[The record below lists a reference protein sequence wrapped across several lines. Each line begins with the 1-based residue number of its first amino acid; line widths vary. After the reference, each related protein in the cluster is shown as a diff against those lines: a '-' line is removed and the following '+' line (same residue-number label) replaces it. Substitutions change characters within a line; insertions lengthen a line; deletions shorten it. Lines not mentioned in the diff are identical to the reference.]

1 MRRRIVLIVAAVL
14 LALAGTAALWQYVS
28 GADARALAGKEAV
41 DVLVAADAIP
51 AGMDFEEAQRQGLVE
66 TVGFPRGAVPVGAF
80 AEAGQAAGLV
90 TSRAIEPH
98 ELLLTTNLGPR
109 DAVAPTTGGLT
120 VPPGKVAIP
129 VSLKHFANSADW
141 AGYLEPGAEIAI
153 FATFTSV
160 GPADAPAFPN
170 GKGLDLDLPQNN
182 NVSRLVVHRATV
194 LAVAGSEDAESETPG
209 TAIVLAVDQQ
219 QSEQIVLGL
228 FNGVALYPVLLTDD
242 EILTPSPGT
251 PNAELFDLPGTAP

>member
-51 AGMDFEEAQRQGLVE
+51 AGVDFEEAQRQGLVE

-80 AEAGQAAGLV
+80 ADAGQAAGLV

-98 ELLLTTNLGPR
+98 ELLLASNLGPR

-120 VPPGKVAIP
+120 VPPGKVALP
-129 VSLKHFANSADW
+129 VSLQHFANSADW

-153 FATFTSV
+153 FAAFTSV
-160 GPADAPAFPN
+160 GPPNAPAFPR
-170 GKGLDLDLPQNN
+170 GDGLALEAPNN
-182 NVSRLVVHRATV
+182 QVSRLLVHRATV
-194 LAVAGSEDAESETPG
+194 LAVAGSEDTESETPG
-209 TAIVLAVDQQ
+209 TALVLAVDQQ

-242 EILTPSPGT
+242 EVLTPSPGT